1 MNLFRYKLMH
11 PTGEV
16 VSSIINLPF
25 EDVVSAITYLEREG
39 NTTIYVKKLGP
50 IYSFFIKLLKIGIR
64 KKITRAFLA
73 GFLSNVSMMLK
84 AGIPIVTALEESASD
99 SSRPDFESDIN
110 DMILSLQGGSSFSD
124 TIESN
129 SHIFPKTT
137 LHLVR
142 IGEAS
147 GTLDERLKDA
157 SDHLKRIQ
165 AIISDTKQA
174 LLYPS
179 FVFAAMGAGLIFWL
193 YYVVPKIVMLFKEMD
208 VQLPGLTIFIIKTS
222 EFVQNYIFQIFT
234 VVILAVFIFITL
246 YKQNRSFKKS
256 MDYVLLKLPVVGTL
270 VNASNLAFITE
281 YFALLINAGIDILQA
296 IKIMQEAVDNAVYS
310 DKLGEVRESLT
321 RSETIAASFTAALI
335 FPNFVCRMINIGEI
349 SGTMSDQLEYIAK
362 DYSNKL
368 AILVS
373 SLGKMIEPIVLIV
386 AGTMFAIIIAGLFLP
401 IYDLIGNLGGM

>member
-1 MNLFRYKLMH
+1 M
-11 PTGEV
+11 
-16 VSSIINLPF
+16 
-25 EDVVSAITYLEREG
+25 
-39 NTTIYVKKLGP
+39 
-50 IYSFFIKLLKIGIR
+50 
-64 KKITRAFLA
+64 
-73 GFLSNVSMMLK
+73 
-84 AGIPIVTALEESASD
+84 
-99 SSRPDFESDIN
+99 
-110 DMILSLQGGSSFSD
+110 
-124 TIESN
+124 
-129 SHIFPKTT
+129 
-137 LHLVR
+137 
-142 IGEAS
+142 
-147 GTLDERLKDA
+147 GT
-157 SDHLKRIQ
+157 
-165 AIISDTKQA
+165 
-174 LLYPS
+174 
-179 FVFAAMGAGLIFWL
+179 GLIFWL

-222 EFVQNYIFQIFT
+222 EFVQNYIFQIFV
-234 VVILAVFIFITL
+234 VVILAVFILITL

-368 AILVS
+368 AMLVS

>member
-1 MNLFRYKLMH
+1 MNLFRYKLMQ

-16 VSSIINLPF
+16 VSNIINLPF

-50 IYSFFIKLLKIGIR
+50 IYSFFIKLIKLGIR
-64 KKITRAFLA
+64 KKISRTFLA
-73 GFLSNVSMMLK
+73 EFLSNVAMMLK
-84 AGIPIVTALEESASD
+84 SGIPIVTALEESAAN

-110 DMILSLQGGSSFSD
+110 DMILNLQGGSSFSE

-129 SHIFPKTT
+129 SHIFSKTT
-137 LHLVR
+137 LHLVK

-157 SDHLKRIQ
+157 SEHLKRIQ

-174 LLYPS
+174 LLYPA
-179 FVFAAMGAGLIFWL
+179 FVFAAMGAGLLFWL
-193 YYVVPKIVMLFKEMD
+193 YYVVPKIVVLFKEMD

-222 EFVQNYIFQIFT
+222 EFVQNNIFQIF
-234 VVILAVFIFITL
+234 VVAILIVLILITIYKNSRPCKKGMDFI
-246 YKQNRSFKKS
+246 
-256 MDYVLLKLPVVGTL
+256 LLKLPVVGTL

-296 IKIMQEAVDNAVYS
+296 MDIMQESVDNAIYS
-310 DKLGEVRESLT
+310 DKLGEVRENLT
-321 RSETIAASFTAALI
+321 RSETIAASFTAVLI
-335 FPNFVCRMINIGEI
+335 FPQFVCRMINIGEI
-349 SGTMSDQLEYIAK
+349 SGTLPDQLGYIAQ
-362 DYSNKL
+362 DYSKKL
-368 AILVS
+368 ARLVE

-386 AGTMFAIIIAGLFLP
+386 AGAMFAIIIAGLFLP
-401 IYDLIGNLGGM
+401 IYDLIGNLGSM